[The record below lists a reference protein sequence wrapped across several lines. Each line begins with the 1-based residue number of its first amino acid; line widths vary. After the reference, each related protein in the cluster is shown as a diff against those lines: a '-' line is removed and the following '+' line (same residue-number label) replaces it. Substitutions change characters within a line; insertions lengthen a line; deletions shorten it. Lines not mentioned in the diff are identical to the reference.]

1 MAVFPLNDSVISK
14 DLDAMP
20 LELCTIMAQVA
31 ELHKT
36 QEILGISWDVHV
48 ITIVA
53 IRGQSW
59 PVVAIRGRFGV
70 SGSELLIP
78 PLCIK
83 VHHSPICMLCN
94 LL

>member
-14 DLDAMP
+14 DLDVLP

-70 SGSELLIP
+70 SGCSSY
-78 PLCIK
+78 
-83 VHHSPICMLCN
+83 HHSASKFIILHLHVIYGN
-94 LL
+94 L